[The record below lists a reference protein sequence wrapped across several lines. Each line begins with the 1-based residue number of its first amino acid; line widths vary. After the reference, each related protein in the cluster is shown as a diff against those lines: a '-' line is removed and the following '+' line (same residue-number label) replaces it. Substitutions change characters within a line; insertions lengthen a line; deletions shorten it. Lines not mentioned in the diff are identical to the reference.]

1 MLIGLVLMVSALVI
15 LYRCARG
22 KSRRQR
28 MNELADTLLSI
39 HDSLELQVRRL
50 ETLSGE
56 IASDNEKCSS
66 LQYRAGQLQDTVD
79 SLEYRRDELDR
90 ENLSLAR
97 THDELMRSNTDL
109 TEKAARLRDAIVQD
123 GQAVVELEQ
132 RIDTHQGADAALST
146 LTDPSLWAEH
156 WASETLGPLDAGAD
170 SRQLSIHGLQQHGLT
185 RPNWLVREG
194 FGTVVASLAQ
204 GVPVALGER
213 VREIDSRGPRVR
225 VQTTG
230 GTVEATDCIV
240 TVSTGVLR
248 AESMRFLPGLPLD
261 TLRALEALPMGHFA
275 KIILDFDAPLP
286 GLPTSGW
293 VMESQAPAGQTM
305 HFLYHP
311 FGSNL
316 VVGLVGGA
324 YGEALARLPEDLAV
338 QEGLARLVQC
348 VGPLPQR
355 LVRGAFTNWAHDPLH
370 WGGYAYLTPGG
381 GAARQM
387 LGTPVHERLY
397 FAGEAVAQELAQ
409 TCGGAFLSG
418 QQAADQIL
426 QRRS

>member
-1 MLIGLVLMVSALVI
+1 MPSFPSTIDTLIIGAGAAGLAAARRLQAARQAVLVLEAAQRVGGRAWTDTTTFSAPIDRGCGWLHQAD
-15 LYRCARG
+15 RNPFTPMARKLG
-22 KSRRQR
+22 
-28 MNELADTLLSI
+28 
-39 HDSLELQVRRL
+39 
-50 ETLSGE
+50 
-56 IASDNEKCSS
+56 
-66 LQYRAGQLQDTVD
+66 
-79 SLEYRRDELDR
+79 
-90 ENLSLAR
+90 LSLLP
-97 THDELMRSNTDL
+97 HDDAPWHLYTNGQ
-109 TEKAARLRDAIVQD
+109 RLPPHEETQALDAVD
-123 GQAVVELEQ
+123 TLEQ
-132 RIDTHQGADAALST
+132 RIDAHQGADTALST
-146 LTDPSLWAEH
+146 LVDPSLWAER

-170 SRQLSIHGLQQHGLT
+170 SSQLSIHGLQQHGLT

-194 FGTVVASLAQ
+194 FGTVVASLAH

-225 VQTTG
+225 VQTSG

-293 VMESQAPAGQTM
+293 VMESQAPAGQTI
-305 HFLYHP
+305 HFLCHP

-324 YGEALARLPEDLAV
+324 YGEALARLPKALAV
-338 QEGLARLVQC
+338 QEGLARMVQC
-348 VGPLPQR
+348 VGPLQQR

>member
-1 MLIGLVLMVSALVI
+1 MPSFPSTI
-15 LYRCARG
+15 
-22 KSRRQR
+22 
-28 MNELADTLLSI
+28 DTLIIGAGAAGLAAA
-39 HDSLELQVRRL
+39 RRL
-50 ETLSGE
+50 
-56 IASDNEKCSS
+56 
-66 LQYRAGQLQDTVD
+66 Q
-79 SLEYRRDELDR
+79 
-90 ENLSLAR
+90 
-97 THDELMRSNTDL
+97 
-109 TEKAARLRDAIVQD
+109 AA
-123 GQAVVELEQ
+123 GQAVLVLEAAQRVGGRAWTDTTSFSAPIDRGCGWLHQADRNPFTPMARTMGASLLPHDDAPWHLYTNGQRLPPHEETQALDAVDTLEQ
-132 RIDTHQGADAALST
+132 RIDAHQGADTALST
-146 LTDPSLWAEH
+146 LVDPSLWAER

-230 GTVEATDCIV
+230 GTVEAHSCIV

-261 TLRALEALPMGHFA
+261 TLRALDALPMGHFA

-305 HFLYHP
+305 HFLCHP

-397 FAGEAVAQELAQ
+397 FAGEAVAQDLAQ

>member
-1 MLIGLVLMVSALVI
+1 MSTFPSTIDTLIIGAGAAGLAAARRLQAAGQAVLVLEAAQRVGGRAWTDTTTFSTPI
-15 LYRCARG
+15 DRG
-22 KSRRQR
+22 CGWLHQ
-28 MNELADTLLSI
+28 ADRNPFTP
-39 HDSLELQVRRL
+39 
-50 ETLSGE
+50 
-56 IASDNEKCSS
+56 
-66 LQYRAGQLQDTVD
+66 
-79 SLEYRRDELDR
+79 
-90 ENLSLAR
+90 LAR
-97 THDELMRSNTDL
+97 TLGLSLVPHDDTPWHLYADHQRLSPQEEARAL
-109 TEKAARLRDAIVQD
+109 AAVDT
-123 GQAVVELEQ
+123 LEQ
-132 RIDTHQGADAALST
+132 RIDAHQGADAALST
-146 LTDPSLWAEH
+146 LTDPNQWAER
-156 WASETLGPLDAGAD
+156 WASEALGPLDAGAD
-170 SRQLSIHGLQQHGLT
+170 SSQLSIHGLQQHGLT

-204 GVPVALGER
+204 GVPVALGEQ

-230 GTVEATDCIV
+230 GTVDARDCIV

-261 TLRALEALPMGHFA
+261 TLRALDALPMGHFA
-275 KIILDFDAPLP
+275 KVILDFDAPLP

-293 VMESQAPAGQTM
+293 VMDSQAPAGQTI
-305 HFLYHP
+305 HFLCHP

-324 YGEALARLPEDLAV
+324 YGESLARLPEALAV

-348 VGPLPQR
+348 VGPLAPRR
-355 LVRGAFTNWAHDPLH
+355 LVRGAFTNWAADPLH
-370 WGGYAYLTPGG
+370 HGGYAYLAPGG
-381 GAARQM
+381 GPARQL
-387 LGTPVHERLY
+387 LGMPVHERLY

-426 QRRS
+426 QRRR